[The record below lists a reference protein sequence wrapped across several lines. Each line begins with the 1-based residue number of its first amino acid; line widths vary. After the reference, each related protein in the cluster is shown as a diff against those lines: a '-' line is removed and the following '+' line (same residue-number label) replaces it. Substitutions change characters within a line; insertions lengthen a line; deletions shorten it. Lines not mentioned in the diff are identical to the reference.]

1 LKPTSFSH
9 THLIRRYKGDAIEII
24 RDFGDDGIQ
33 LLEKYGDNA
42 VSIFTRYGD
51 ESVNILE
58 RYGDDILH
66 VDGTGIITVT
76 GENAEELAREISEFT
91 GEEVFYSVTSGTL
104 NLPMS
109 TKEGIQATRN
119 LIKVGVEGEGS
130 EELIQV
136 IVTNSTR
143 GTGGRLVLGK
153 WDTMEEGGGYVL
165 NVLDKDGIFLDT
177 GPEISKLLE
186 ENGIDFWVINEK
198 FLESQLDA
206 GIERIDFVSGDIW
219 EVLAKDPKSY
229 RAKEI
234 QWLLEHAPEK
244 GYELV
249 GNSWIRKVP

>member
-1 LKPTSFSH
+1 
-9 THLIRRYKGDAIEII
+9 LIRRYKGDAIEII

-109 TKEGIQATRN
+109 TKEGIQAT
-119 LIKVGVEGEGS
+119 
-130 EELIQV
+130 
-136 IVTNSTR
+136 ST
-143 GTGGRLVLGK
+143 LGHK
-153 WDTMEEGGGYVL
+153 
-165 NVLDKDGIFLDT
+165 
-177 GPEISKLLE
+177 
-186 ENGIDFWVINEK
+186 
-198 FLESQLDA
+198 
-206 GIERIDFVSGDIW
+206 
-219 EVLAKDPKSY
+219 
-229 RAKEI
+229 
-234 QWLLEHAPEK
+234 
-244 GYELV
+244 
-249 GNSWIRKVP
+249 